1 MCSFSFVV
9 SVLNSSYFISSQ
21 YQMNLTPD
29 LLCVPESTMQPSVS
43 AGVST
48 N

>member
-29 LLCVPESTMQPSVS
+29 LLSVS
-43 AGVST
+43 LRAPCSLQSQQV
-48 N
+48 